1 MEPRCGLAVG
11 GERGGDAMG
20 AGRATYVLG
29 EDEIRAAHVVPPVGH
44 LGRLRVLL
52 GFDSWPHA
60 NDHLQ
65 RRIESVEKAPER
77 IEPAHAVVLGGV
89 GESDRVRVGDD
100 QLGIAAPAG
109 RGLAPREAD
118 HRQRNRYV
126 AVIKITM
133 SASQLSTARP
143 RHRPHAAAAPT
154 AAMPSAATPRT
165 GGVAQW
171 ADQTENAASNPTT
184 RYASLVG
191 VRP

>member
-1 MEPRCGLAVG
+1 MEPRCGLAIR
-11 GERGGDAMG
+11 GERGGQAMG
-20 AGRATYVLG
+20 ACRATYVLG
-29 EDEIRAAHVVPPVGH
+29 EDEIRAAHVVPPIWH
-44 LGRLRVLL
+44 LGWPRVV
-52 GFDSWPHA
+52 FDFDARPYA

-65 RRIESVEKAPER
+65 RRIEAVEKAPER
-77 IEPAHAVVLGGV
+77 VEPAHAVILGGV
-89 GESDRVRVGDD
+89 RESDRVRVGDD
-100 QLGIAAPAG
+100 QLGICSPAG
-109 RGLAPREAD
+109 SGLAPREAD